1 MSDYEC
7 LIRLRYYSQSQQY
20 ESIRVAAT
28 HQALSHLVVKAGSRR
43 RGGGMITVDTC
54 GMTNYSPLIP
64 AIKAMC
70 NANPG
75 DKMEIVTDQVAAFQD
90 LKEYLSEQGIGFREI
105 YDGERMTLQFTI
117 L

>member
-1 MSDYEC
+1 
-7 LIRLRYYSQSQQY
+7 
-20 ESIRVAAT
+20 
-28 HQALSHLVVKAGSRR
+28 
-43 RGGGMITVDTC
+43 MITVDTC

-90 LKEYLSEQGIGFREI
+90 LKEYLSEI

>member
-1 MSDYEC
+1 
-7 LIRLRYYSQSQQY
+7 
-20 ESIRVAAT
+20 
-28 HQALSHLVVKAGSRR
+28 
-43 RGGGMITVDTC
+43 MITVDTC

-90 LKEYLSEQGIGFREI
+90 LKEYLSEQGDRKSTRLNSSHLKLS
-105 YDGERMTLQFTI
+105 RMPSSA
-117 L
+117 

>member
-1 MSDYEC
+1 
-7 LIRLRYYSQSQQY
+7 
-20 ESIRVAAT
+20 
-28 HQALSHLVVKAGSRR
+28 
-43 RGGGMITVDTC
+43 MITVDTC

-90 LKEYLSEQGIGFREI
+90 LKEYQNKVLDSVKYMMENG
-105 YDGERMTLQFTI
+105 
-117 L
+117 